1 LASKCTLKILQHIK
15 KNFDLVAIQIK
26 YKKMP
31 DTILKIKTVMLA
43 LAISTFT
50 FTQSSAQSNS
60 QQPASLT
67 LKQAVDYAIEHNSKV
82 KDAALDMQISEKK
95 VKEIRGIGLP
105 QINGSAEIDDYVEKP
120 VILFPDVFSPAV
132 YGVLYKEQLIDQ
144 QQLQQGLANS
154 GQSQAVSFQP
164 KYNATYGVSAS
175 QLLFDGGFFI
185 GLKAASTYVDLS
197 RKSIDASK
205 IEVAANVTK
214 AYYSVLVANKR
225 MGLIDA
231 NLSRLE
237 KSYHDL
243 QAMYKNGLVEKLD
256 VDRLEVSLNNLQI
269 EKQKVQNLIDLS
281 TNLLKFQMGMPINQT
296 VAITDSLAENNIA
309 EPKEVAA
316 DPTKRIEYSQMQVAM
331 ALQSLDIKRNQFS
344 YFPSLA
350 AFGSFSRQA
359 QRNEFN
365 IFNSG
370 EDWFNIGIVGVKMT
384 VPIFDGLQKSAR
396 IQQGKLSLMKLNN
409 DLDNLKNAI
418 ALETANANVQYEN
431 NYKTLQNQ
439 RRNLDLAKEVVR
451 VTQIKYEQGVG
462 TNLEVVNA
470 EASLKEAQTNYFGAL
485 YDLLISQVDLMK
497 ATGTLY

>member
-1 LASKCTLKILQHIK
+1 
-15 KNFDLVAIQIK
+15 
-26 YKKMP
+26 
-31 DTILKIKTVMLA
+31 
-43 LAISTFT
+43 
-50 FTQSSAQSNS
+50 
-60 QQPASLT
+60 
-67 LKQAVDYAIEHNSKV
+67 
-82 KDAALDMQISEKK
+82 
-95 VKEIRGIGLP
+95 
-105 QINGSAEIDDYVEKP
+105 
-120 VILFPDVFSPAV
+120 
-132 YGVLYKEQLIDQ
+132 
-144 QQLQQGLANS
+144 
-154 GQSQAVSFQP
+154 
-164 KYNATYGVSAS
+164 
-175 QLLFDGGFFI
+175 
-185 GLKAASTYVDLS
+185 
-197 RKSIDASK
+197 
-205 IEVAANVTK
+205 
-214 AYYSVLVANKR
+214 VLVANKR